1 MANAEKISITLPN
14 DMLATIKDRVSSG
27 DYNSTSEVIR
37 EAMRLWQRRE
47 QEHEAKLTAIRN
59 RLERS
64 ANSGDPIPLD
74 DAFDQLS
81 AMHQQRLNT

>member
-14 DMLATIKDRVSSG
+14 DMLTTIKNRVASG

-47 QEHEAKLTAIRN
+47 QEHEAKLALIRD
-59 RLERS
+59 RLDRS
-64 ANSGDPIPLD
+64 ANSGNPIPLD
-74 DAFDQLS
+74 DAFDQLA
-81 AMHQQRLNT
+81 AMHQQRLNV

>member
-27 DYNSTSEVIR
+27 DYSSTSEVIR

-47 QEHEAKLTAIRN
+47 QEHEAKLALLRD
-59 RLERS
+59 RLDRS
-64 ANSGDPIPLD
+64 ANSGHPVSLD
-74 DAFDQLS
+74 DAFDRL
-81 AMHQQRLNT
+81 AATHQQRLNT

>member
-14 DMLATIKDRVSSG
+14 DMLTTIKDRVSSG

-47 QEHEAKLTAIRN
+47 QEHEAKLAVIRD
-59 RLERS
+59 RLDRS
-64 ANSGDPIPLD
+64 ANSGDPVPLD
-74 DAFDQLS
+74 DAFNQL
-81 AMHQQRLNT
+81 AKMHQQRLNT